1 MSEHEPLH
9 EFPDWLSFY
18 DQMPIDKMP
27 WYHAELDSD
36 LAEALK
42 VTELSGKKALDLG
55 TGPGTQA
62 IELARLGYQMT
73 GSDLSE
79 SAIRQ
84 AAELAEKA
92 GVSADW
98 VTDNVLATQLQGPFD
113 FIFDR
118 GCFHVLPPDTRA
130 QYVNTVADL
139 LSPEGTLFLKCFS
152 RLQPSEVGPYRFTPE
167 QVRDIFSSRFEL
179 VSIQETVYQGQLEDL
194 PKALFSVLK
203 RK

>member
-1 MSEHEPLH
+1 MTEPLH
-9 EFPDWLSFY
+9 TFPDWMSFY

-36 LAEALK
+36 LAEALQAAK
-42 VTELSGKKALDLG
+42 LSGKKGLDLG

-62 IELARLGYQMT
+62 IELARQGYQMT
-73 GSDLSE
+73 GSDLSA
-79 SAIRQ
+79 SAVRQ
-84 AAELAEKA
+84 AAELADKA
-92 GVSADW
+92 CVSAEW
-98 VTDNVLATQLQGPFD
+98 VADDVLASQLQGPFD

-118 GCFHVLPPDTRA
+118 GCFHVLPPNTRT
-130 QYVNTVADL
+130 QYVDTVADL
-139 LSPEGTLFLKCFS
+139 LDPEGTLFLKCFS
-152 RLQPSEVGPYRFTPE
+152 RLQPSEVGPYRFSPE

-179 VSIQETVYQGQLEDL
+179 VSIKETVYQGQLAEL